1 MPVYRR
7 GDTWWVR
14 LQVNGKR
21 HAFSAGAGATYEQAK
36 AIEAKTRQDIIRG
49 KLGQQVYTLEDAA
62 VRWLEGE
69 AKSLKHY
76 KKIIQTIG
84 LIRPYIQ
91 DTPIDKS
98 QDAAQ
103 RIRVAFSNLS
113 PATVNRRLAIVRRL
127 ANLAWKWGWTK
138 NQIKIELLSG
148 EKSRHVY
155 LTIPEVIKLAK
166 KAGRA
171 KWHIIML
178 AFTGMRESE
187 LLKLE
192 NKYTDFV
199 VINDSKNNKPRVVP
213 LNVPAQKALERLD
226 WSVTYPVLRRCF
238 EKARGDQDI
247 RIHDLRHTA
256 ASFMVKGGAS
266 LVAVRDVLGH
276 SNLGVT
282 SRYSH
287 LALDDLKKAVN
298 KMTNGTKTV
307 QSLKRKTG

>member
-1 MPVYRR
+1 MSVYKR
-7 GDTWWVR
+7 GNIWWYR
-14 LQVNGKR
+14 IQINGKR
-21 HAFSAGAGATYEQAK
+21 YPFSAGKGATYEQAK
-36 AIEAKTRQDIIRG
+36 ALEAKARQDIIKG
-49 KLGQQVYTLEDAA
+49 KLGQQLYTLEDAA

-69 AKSLKHY
+69 AKTLKHY
-76 KKIIQTIG
+76 NKIIQTIS

-91 DTPIDKS
+91 DTPIEKS

-103 RIRVAFSNLS
+103 RIRVAFSHLA

-127 ANLAWKWGWTK
+127 ANLSWKWGWTK
-138 NQIKIELLSG
+138 SQIKIELLSG
-148 EKSRHVY
+148 EVSRHVY
-155 LTIPEVIKLAK
+155 LTIPEVIKLSK
-166 KAGRA
+166 RAGRA
-171 KWHIIML
+171 KWHVIL
-178 AFTGMRESE
+178 AAFTGLREGE
-187 LLKLE
+187 MLRM
-192 NKYTDFV
+192 NKEKSHKDII
-199 VINDSKNNKPRVVP
+199 VINQSKNRPQRIVP

-238 EKARGDQDI
+238 EKARGDKDI

-298 KMTNGTKTV
+298 KMTNGTKG
-307 QSLKRKTG
+307 KNKIRA

>member
-1 MPVYRR
+1 MSVYKR
-7 GDTWWVR
+7 GNIWWYR
-14 LQVNGKR
+14 IQINGKR
-21 HAFSAGAGATYEQAK
+21 YPFSAGKGATYEQAK
-36 AIEAKTRQDIIRG
+36 ALEAKARQDIIKG
-49 KLGQQVYTLEDAA
+49 KLGQQLYTLEDAA

-69 AKSLKHY
+69 AKTLKHY
-76 KKIIQTIG
+76 NKIIQTIS

-91 DTPIDKS
+91 DTPIEKS

-103 RIRVAFSNLS
+103 RIRVAFSHLA

-127 ANLAWKWGWTK
+127 ANLSWKWGWTK
-138 NQIKIELLSG
+138 SQIKIELLSG
-148 EKSRHVY
+148 EVSRHVY
-155 LTIPEVIKLAK
+155 LTIPEVIKLSK
-166 KAGRA
+166 RAGRA
-171 KWHIIML
+171 KWHVIL
-178 AFTGMRESE
+178 AAFTGLREGE
-187 LLKLE
+187 MLRM
-192 NKYTDFV
+192 NKEKSHKDII
-199 VINDSKNNKPRVVP
+199 VINQSKNRPQRIVP

-226 WSVTYPVLRRCF
+226 WSVTYHVLRRCF
-238 EKARGDQDI
+238 EKARGDDDV

-298 KMTNGTKTV
+298 KMTNGTKG
-307 QSLKRKTG
+307 KNKIRA